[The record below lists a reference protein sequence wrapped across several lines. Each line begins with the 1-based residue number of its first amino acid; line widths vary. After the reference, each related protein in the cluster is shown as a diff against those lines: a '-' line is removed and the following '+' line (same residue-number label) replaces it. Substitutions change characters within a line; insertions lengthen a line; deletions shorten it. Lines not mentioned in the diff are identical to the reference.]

1 MAVDV
6 ELLAQVAD
14 LVREAHLQRVPR
26 VARVLH
32 HLGDADARADERRV
46 DRLIERDRAAGV
58 GRVVVADERQRR
70 LPEVLERRA
79 FAQELGVDRH
89 AEARRRTSCR
99 TSRSSAGIT
108 TSCVVPGSTVLR
120 TTTT

>member
-14 LVREAHLQRVPR
+14 LVREADLQRVPG
-26 VARVLH
+26 VARVLD
-32 HLGDADARADERRV
+32 HLRDADAGADERRV
-46 DRLIERDRAAGV
+46 DRLIERDRAARV

-70 LPEVLERRA
+70 LAEVLQRRA

-89 AEARRRTSCR
+89 AEAVAVLLAGRRAR
-99 TSRSSAGIT
+99 A
-108 TSCVVPGSTVLR
+108 PE
-120 TTTT
+120 